1 MLGQSNTKG
10 NTKQDLEA
18 YTKEEYATLAQIE
31 KQGQDNEE
39 GYHKTRVAQRKEYLA
54 NPFDQLGDIDKD
66 VDNHP
71 ALNIY
76 NYDVNE
82 LEMIFDYTEKAEL
95 LRDYLEMN

>member
-1 MLGQSNTKG
+1 
-10 NTKQDLEA
+10 
-18 YTKEEYATLAQIE
+18 
-31 KQGQDNEE
+31 
-39 GYHKTRVAQRKEYLA
+39 
-54 NPFDQLGDIDKD
+54 LGDIDKD

>member
-1 MLGQSNTKG
+1 MLGQSNTKA

-18 YTKEEYATLAQIE
+18 YTKEQYGELTQLE
-31 KQGQDNEE
+31 KVEHDNEE
-39 GYHKTRVAQRKEYLA
+39 GYRKQSLAQRKEYLA
-54 NPFDQLGDIDKD
+54 KSFDPLGDIDKD